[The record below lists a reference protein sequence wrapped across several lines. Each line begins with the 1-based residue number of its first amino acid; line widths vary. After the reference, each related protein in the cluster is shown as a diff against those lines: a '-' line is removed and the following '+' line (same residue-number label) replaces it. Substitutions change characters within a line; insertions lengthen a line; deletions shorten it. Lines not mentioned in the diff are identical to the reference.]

1 MTTAAQYLVA
11 LSGLS
16 GVSAGAHLMAITA
29 GTGATIFTSQ
39 MTIVSET
46 PQRTIYNKP
55 KRTAPQTSQPKPVA
69 QKAKGSKYSH
79 LVTASNEQVI
89 LSEANEGWIVEA
101 PAQSTTVF
109 TRPNEVS
116 TQHRN
121 RFKNQAGR

>member
-1 MTTAAQYLVA
+1 MPTARARMLE
-11 LSGLS
+11 LSPLI
-16 GVSAGAHLMAITA
+16 GAHAARAHFLAISA

-55 KRTAPQTSQPKPVA
+55 KRTSPQTLQPKPVA
-69 QKAKGSKYSH
+69 QKSKGSKYSH

-89 LSEANEGWIVEA
+89 LLEANEGWIVEV

-109 TRPNEVS
+109 TRPNQVFIS
-116 TQHRN
+116 RRRAN
-121 RFKNQAGR
+121 